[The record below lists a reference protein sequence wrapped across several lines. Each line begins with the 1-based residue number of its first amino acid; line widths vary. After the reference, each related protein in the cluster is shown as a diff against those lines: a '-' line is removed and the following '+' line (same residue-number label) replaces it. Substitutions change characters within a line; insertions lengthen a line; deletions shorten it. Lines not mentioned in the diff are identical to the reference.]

1 MITNN
6 IIKQIIFTFR
16 ACCGLFLFIVLIF
29 SLTFV
34 STKLSINCVGEQIAR
49 DLHMRRFYYFQMIN
63 KNINTNN
70 INKEE
75 LKYIIYLSEKH
86 KFNHNCT
93 NNQIMQ
99 PTKKYLINEL
109 KKNIIHHY

>member
-1 MITNN
+1 
-6 IIKQIIFTFR
+6 
-16 ACCGLFLFIVLIF
+16 
-29 SLTFV
+29 
-34 STKLSINCVGEQIAR
+34 
-49 DLHMRRFYYFQMIN
+49 MIN

-86 KFNHNCT
+86 KFDHNCT

-109 KKNIIHHY
+109 KKEYYSSLLTSLGFNPTIVVRYKAVFNHLSIFFYLKLNII